1 MMLWNSMLA
10 FVVNVDHQNKSPE
23 GEKDAIS
30 MTTCYV
36 KFLYLGY
43 IEENVSYVLFGCDF
57 KFVLLFYFFSFQH
70 CVCVYVCMYSWGS
83 PLWVWNKIKSNN
95 TEKPMGKN
103 WFINEKVAFI
113 SVLLLET

>member
-1 MMLWNSMLA
+1 MLA

-30 MTTCYV
+30 VTTCYV

-57 KFVLLFYFFSFQH
+57 KFVLLFYFFFFPTL
-70 CVCVYVCMYSWGS
+70 CVCVCMYVFLRFS
-83 PLWVWNKIKSNN
+83 PLSMK
-95 TEKPMGKN
+95 
-103 WFINEKVAFI
+103 
-113 SVLLLET
+113 